1 MSNNSEEIEFKLIT
15 LGDSGVGKT
24 SIIKRYAFNIFDENS
39 LTTVGINYVF
49 KDVTIKSKK
58 KNIKIKL
65 KLIDT
70 AGQEKYKAITTT
82 YFKNAD
88 GVFFVYSLENEL
100 TFTNMKEWIK
110 LFRENNGKSDIPKFL
125 IGNKSDLNKDYDS
138 ETIDEFIKNNFISK
152 FYMTSALDKTNID
165 EAVQKI
171 VEEMYENYIK
181 NGRNKNQ
188 KNIELKKNKKKGNCV
203 NCKADN

>member
-1 MSNNSEEIEFKLIT
+1 
-15 LGDSGVGKT
+15 
-24 SIIKRYAFNIFDENS
+24 
-39 LTTVGINYVF
+39 
-49 KDVTIKSKK
+49 
-58 KNIKIKL
+58 
-65 KLIDT
+65 
-70 AGQEKYKAITTT
+70 
-82 YFKNAD
+82 
-88 GVFFVYSLENEL
+88 
-100 TFTNMKEWIK
+100 MKEWIK